1 MKSEALISVVNT
13 LGLSDATDVSDET
26 NLHTALSH
34 YLNELINTDFNK
46 LVSIL
51 YRMDV
56 SESKVRQELANAS
69 SDTSAGEII
78 ARLLIEREQQK
89 IEWRRKYK
97 NGEL

>member
-1 MKSEALISVVNT
+1 MKDEALISVASALGFPNT
-13 LGLSDATDVSDET
+13 LDEANLYTELSD
-26 NLHTALSH
+26 

-56 SESKVRQELANAS
+56 SESKVRAELVNES
-69 SDTSAGEII
+69 SNMSAGEII
-78 ARLLIEREQQK
+78 AKLLIEREQQK
-89 IEWRRKYK
+89 IEWRKKYK